1 MPLAKKRG
9 LCSVLLDHV
18 YLQIVKVDRFNE
30 IIRGKTGFVVLLE
43 ISDIAVE
50 PDRFPEVELVTNRLK
65 RVKYFV
71 CTRLR
76 TLISDHSVPEHM
88 VVFESSCPQSKHSK
102 ISFS

>member
-1 MPLAKKRG
+1 MS
-9 LCSVLLDHV
+9 SVLDHV

-71 CTRLR
+71 TSI
-76 TLISDHSVPEHM
+76 THHLILLKM
-88 VVFESSCPQSKHSK
+88 
-102 ISFS
+102 